1 MSGDSPPLSGGEKAR
16 GLLDAF
22 PDAGVRV
29 DREGLIVEVNRE
41 AAVRFGRER
50 LDLIGTPL
58 AAYAPAGIAKA
69 RKAFIDGAFES
80 GKPFRFEE
88 GGEGTRMENLVVPLP
103 GAEGDVETVAFIAR
117 DITARKVAEERAIL
131 SERQMNQA
139 AKMVSLGTLV
149 SGVAHEINNPTN
161 FIMMN
166 TPLLL
171 DVWDQARP
179 LLDRYFAEHG
189 DFELGGLPYSEM
201 RENVPV
207 LFAGIREGAQRIE
220 KIIGNLKN
228 FARQEVVETWETL
241 HLNAVVE
248 GAVSLMGQFIRKSTD
263 HFSVACGEDL
273 PPLQGNF
280 QKLEQ
285 VVINLI
291 QNACQALAGKD
302 RAVSVST
309 KFDAV
314 TKSAV
319 LTVSDEG
326 LGIEPASL
334 SKIMDPFVTTRRE
347 SGGTGLGLSIVS
359 NIVKEHSGEITVR
372 SRPGEGA
379 VFTVTLP
386 IRTAVPQTKILVADD
401 DAAMR
406 KIMSRILG
414 RNRLYN
420 LRTASNGMEACL
432 KLSTYRPRLLLLDI
446 NMPEMDGREVCAWIQ
461 TEPSLS
467 SMRVI
472 IVTGH
477 PDSPKLDE
485 IRALGFAHVLAKPFT
500 PVELEEL
507 VRTVL
512 AI

>member
-1 MSGDSPPLSGGEKAR
+1 MSSESPPLRRRDKVR

-22 PDAGVRV
+22 PDAGVLV
-29 DREGLIVEVNRE
+29 DREGLIVEANRE
-41 AAVRFGRER
+41 AAVRLGRER
-50 LDLIGTPL
+50 LELVGTPFS
-58 AAYAPAGIAKA
+58 AHAPAGIAKA

-80 GKPFRFEE
+80 GKPLHFEE
-88 GGEGTRMENLVVPLP
+88 GGEGTRMENLVVPIL
-103 GAEGDVETVAFIAR
+103 GEGGKVETVAFIAR
-117 DITARKVAEERAIL
+117 DITARKEAEERAL
-131 SERQMNQA
+131 RSERQMHQA

-166 TPLLL
+166 TPLLF
-171 DVWDQARP
+171 DVWEQARP
-179 LLDRYFAEHG
+179 VLDRYFEEHG

-207 LFAGIREGAQRIE
+207 LFSGIREGAQRIE
-220 KIIGNLKN
+220 KIIGNLKS

-241 HLNAVVE
+241 DLNVVVE
-248 GAVSLMGQFIRKSTD
+248 GAVGLMGQFIRKSTD
-263 HFSVACGEDL
+263 RFSVVAGKEI

-285 VVINLI
+285 VVINLV
-291 QNACQALAGKD
+291 QNACQSLPGKD
-302 RAVSVST
+302 RAVTVST

-314 TKSAV
+314 TESVV
-319 LTVSDEG
+319 LTVRDEG
-326 LGIEPASL
+326 LGIEPSSL
-334 SKIMDPFVTTRRE
+334 AKIMDPFVTTRRE

-386 IRTAVPQTKILVADD
+386 IRTVVPQTKILVADD

-406 KIMSRILG
+406 KVMTRILG
-414 RNRLYN
+414 RNKLYN
-420 LRTASNGMEACL
+420 LRAASNGMEACL

-446 NMPEMDGREVCAWIQ
+446 NMPEMDGREVCRWIQ
-461 TEPSLS
+461 TEPSLA

-472 IVTGH
+472 IVTGQ
-477 PDSPKLDE
+477 PESPKLDE
-485 IRALGFAHVLAKPFT
+485 IKDLGFIHVLAKPFT
-500 PVELEEL
+500 PEELEEL
-507 VRTVL
+507 VRAVL
-512 AI
+512 AD